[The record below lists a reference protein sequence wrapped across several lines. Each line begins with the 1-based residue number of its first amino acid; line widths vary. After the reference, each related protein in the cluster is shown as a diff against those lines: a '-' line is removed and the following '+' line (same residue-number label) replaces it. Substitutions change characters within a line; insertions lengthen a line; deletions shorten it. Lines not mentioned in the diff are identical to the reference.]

1 MSFIPNSNQQMSLDD
16 QYYSLTKREQDCLK
30 KSWASY
36 FAEDI
41 FPKINESRF
50 SVLYSEN
57 TATRPGTPIN
67 ICVGSLFLKEFRH
80 QSDDDFRESLMF
92 DYRYQYA
99 LHTSSMKEQPIS
111 DRTLGRFRARC
122 LAYEA
127 ETGRDL
133 LKEEILALSAEMATL
148 MKIDGSVRRM
158 DSLMVASNIK
168 NLSRLELLYTCLAN
182 MVKQLSESLDLPEEL
197 THYTHDDDRNKVI
210 YHNKSDETSDKISV
224 ILQDCK
230 AVMDMCSDEYLES
243 SNYILLKR
251 VLSEQ
256 TVTQEDGSYR
266 LRTKEDGGMNA
277 DMLQNPSD
285 PEATFRSKAGQQHK
299 GYSAN
304 VVESVGDECSI
315 VTDYDYAPNTHSDSE
330 FAKQVI
336 TDMGEQEKKVTLVA
350 DGAFG
355 GNENVELARKNNI
368 DLVTTN
374 LTGRESADICAD
386 FEFSEDGKRVT
397 KCPGGYA
404 PKSCSYNEKSGQ
416 CVCSFHLK
424 DCKKCP
430 HYDECHPKEFN
441 RTCRKAISVKSKM
454 RAEQQRLRKSDEFS
468 RLTKIRNGVETVPSY
483 LRRAYNIDHM
493 PVRGLK
499 RTKQLFGLK
508 IVASNIKKLCKYLQ
522 GLDKVTLKAAIC

>member
-1 MSFIPNSNQQMSLDD
+1 MSFVPNSNQQMSLDD

-67 ICVGSLFLKEFRH
+67 ICVASLFLKEFRH

-133 LKEEILALSAEMATL
+133 LKEEILALSAEMAAL

-158 DSLMVASNIK
+158 DSLLVASNIK

-182 MVKQLSESLDLPEEL
+182 MVKQLSESRELPEEL

-210 YHNKSDETSDKISV
+210 YHNKSDETSDKIST
-224 ILQDCK
+224 ILKDCK
-230 AVMDMCSDEYLES
+230 TVMDMCSDDYLES

-285 PEATFRSKAGQQHK
+285 PDATFRSKAGQQHK

-336 TDMGEQEKKVTLVA
+336 TDMGKPENKVTLIA

-355 GNENVELARKNNI
+355 GSENIELAKKNNI

-374 LTGRESADICAD
+374 LTGRESADISAD

-404 PKSCSYNEKSGQ
+404 PKSCNYNEKSDQ

-430 HYDECHPKEFN
+430 RYKECHPKEFN
-441 RTCRKAISVKSKM
+441 RTCRKVISVKSKM
-454 RAEQQRLRKSDEFS
+454 RAEQQRLRKSDDFS
-468 RLTKIRNGVETVPSY
+468 KLTKIRNGVETVPSY

-499 RTKQLFGLK
+499 RTKQFFGLK

-522 GLDKVTLKAAIC
+522 GLNKVTPIAAIC